1 MLKPLCKDDG
11 TKGGRMRYVFLALL
25 ASGPAHGYQL
35 KRRHDALFAS
45 GWGPIN
51 IGQIYVTLG
60 RLERDGLVTH
70 RTVQQAGRS
79 DRKVYELTELG
90 RKALETWLG
99 EPPDVPLPKSDLLLK
114 LVSASLVGAPDAP
127 DAQAV
132 VGAHRQRCLQALRD
146 LDGAVADAAPGSVA
160 ALLAQ
165 GTGLHLQAELRRALV
180 GYVFQAA
187 NLVPDLSVA
196 ENVELPA
203 ELAGAGRRVARRR
216 ARELLEELG
225 LGETLGAAPG
235 ELSGGEQQ
243 RVALARAL
251 VNRPL
256 LLLADEPT
264 GALDTDSA
272 RTVLG
277 LLRRMHHGGQ
287 TIVLVTHD
295 HRVAAAADRVLV
307 MQDGAI
313 GDERRLAEPGAGS
326 LLAQLPPLEVS

>member
-1 MLKPLCKDDG
+1 MPDPRPD
-11 TKGGRMRYVFLALL
+11 
-25 ASGPAHGYQL
+25 PA
-35 KRRHDALFAS
+35 AVVAAA
-45 GWGPIN
+45 
-51 IGQIYVTLG
+51 
-60 RLERDGLVTH
+60 GLVKTYATGSRRVAAVRGVDLQVAAGEWISIMGPSGCGKSTLLH
-70 RTVQQAGRS
+70 LLGGLDVPDRGSVHIAGR
-79 DRKVYELTELG
+79 
-90 RKALETWLG
+90 
-99 EPPDVPLPKSDLLLK
+99 DVSGG
-114 LVSASLVGAPDAP
+114 SES
-127 DAQAV
+127 QRAV
-132 VGAHRQRCLQALRD
+132 
-146 LDGAVADAAPGSVA
+146 
-160 ALLAQ
+160 
-165 GTGLHLQAELRRALV
+165 LRRALV

-203 ELAGAGRRVARRR
+203 ELAGAGRRAARRR

-225 LGETLGAAPG
+225 LGAALGAAAA

-277 LLRRMHHGGQ
+277 LLRRMHHDGQ